1 MSIDYSARLA
11 DKYYNEGKY
20 ADALRWAY
28 KAYSDEIVSPEWP
41 DMRETYARIADI
53 YEAMGLHGSALNWLY
68 KYLHEADEQDL
79 PEIYEGLAVNYL
91 NMGKETQSA
100 YYYNKLIDADETLP
114 PEAKMEIVEA
124 FSKPKKN
131 GFRFVYPPKLADYS
145 KELSQ
150 GSKALKEGNGKDA
163 VLYFSQ
169 IEKGSKDYETAKEMQ
184 AVAHLLCGEVEE
196 AKLVC
201 ERLLEDNPND
211 VRAMATLCAVYL
223 ERDERELAEY
233 LANQLCEMSV
243 TDTDDIYK
251 VATVCCEM
259 GMHDEAYKRFCTLE
273 KEMPY
278 DGRTTYFKAVSA
290 YKSGKYDEAER
301 TLDMLCS
308 IYPDAEVAKYYLTA
322 LRAYRNGLENGET
335 PDLPTPPGYFYHLPQ
350 AERETRCKRLIQ
362 MTKLSREDAWLFADL
377 QTEEDIRWCFDE
389 MDGADHE
396 LQYLGIVVAER
407 TDRMEMLQDVLL
419 DCEVL
424 DVLKIE
430 TLRLLY
436 ERNKRLQMGIVLY
449 HIYRKLE
456 LLPIKIGRKRQKRY
470 INAYAKVA
478 SKIAILNDGYAERL
492 KTGAEELYK
501 DMQARGVLD
510 CIDSED
516 DLACA
521 IFVSSGIKEIYGGLE
536 AVCAMFDGNPEK
548 VQALL
553 TQTAQD
559 KQEKD
564 EKEG

>member
-28 KAYSDEIVSPEWP
+28 KAYSDEIVAPEWP

-131 GFRFVYPPKLADYS
+131 GFRFVYPPKLADFT

-169 IEKGSKDYETAKEMQ
+169 IEKGSKEYETAKEMQ
-184 AVAHLLCGEVEE
+184 AVAHLLCGEVDE

-233 LANQLCEMSV
+233 LANQLCEMPV
-243 TDTDDIYK
+243 TETDDIYK

-290 YKSGKYDEAER
+290 YKSGKYEEAER

-322 LRAYRNGLENGET
+322 TLT
-335 PDLPTPPGYFYHLPQ
+335 VS
-350 AERETRCKRLIQ
+350 RL
-362 MTKLSREDAWLFADL
+362 
-377 QTEEDIRWCFDE
+377 
-389 MDGADHE
+389 
-396 LQYLGIVVAER
+396 
-407 TDRMEMLQDVLL
+407 
-419 DCEVL
+419 
-424 DVLKIE
+424 
-430 TLRLLY
+430 
-436 ERNKRLQMGIVLY
+436 N
-449 HIYRKLE
+449 
-456 LLPIKIGRKRQKRY
+456 
-470 INAYAKVA
+470 
-478 SKIAILNDGYAERL
+478 
-492 KTGAEELYK
+492 
-501 DMQARGVLD
+501 
-510 CIDSED
+510 
-516 DLACA
+516 
-521 IFVSSGIKEIYGGLE
+521 
-536 AVCAMFDGNPEK
+536 
-548 VQALL
+548 
-553 TQTAQD
+553 
-559 KQEKD
+559 
-564 EKEG
+564 